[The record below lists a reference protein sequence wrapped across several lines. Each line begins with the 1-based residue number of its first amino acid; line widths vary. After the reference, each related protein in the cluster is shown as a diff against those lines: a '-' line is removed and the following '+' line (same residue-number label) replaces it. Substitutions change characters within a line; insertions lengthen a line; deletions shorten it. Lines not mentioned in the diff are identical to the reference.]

1 LTDLAIAT
9 AKSPAGRILDL
20 GAIEASLRELQAQF
34 PRINQLLAC
43 RRDSIDNGIVANMMA
58 GYAFVDSL
66 VADRRD
72 IFGMGNLKLF
82 LEINALVLCGRDER
96 QRAQAQAHLVATE
109 RRFYEEEGGGIR
121 DVVEWYALHKRE
133 TPWKRAAGVYV
144 RILSEPELFIEG
156 NHRSGALVM
165 SYILAREGHPP
176 FVLTVENAKAYLD
189 PSTLITK
196 TRKKSIAMLYRM
208 PRIKRYFA
216 EFLREQADPKYLL
229 SAPAAALP
237 R

>member
-1 LTDLAIAT
+1 LTDLPIAT
-9 AKSPAGRILDL
+9 TKGRAGRILDL

-34 PRINQLLAC
+34 PRINQLLTC
-43 RRDSIDNGIVANMMA
+43 RRDSRDDGIVANMMA
-58 GYAFVDSL
+58 GYALVDSL
-66 VADRRD
+66 VAERVDL
-72 IFGMGNLKLF
+72 FAMGHLKLF
-82 LEINALVLCGRDER
+82 LEINALVLCGRDEG
-96 QRAQAQAHLVATE
+96 QREQAETHLAATE

-133 TPWKRAAGVYV
+133 SAWKRAAGIYV

-156 NHRSGALVM
+156 NHRSGALIM
-165 SYILAREGHPP
+165 SYILAREGYPP
-176 FVLTVENAKAYLD
+176 FVLTAENAQAYLD

-196 TRKKSIAMLYRM
+196 TRKKSVAMLYRM

-229 SAPAAALP
+229 PAAALL